1 MFFYRPGDSKTI
13 STPAPIPPLTWGD
26 LLPSPP
32 DDEDIGAAFRWA
44 QAQVD
49 AFLEEIPSA
58 PAPMLPATNKVYYS
72 GYLIHP
78 PADEVT
84 GVSYEVWSDYRI
96 ETKAWARVAY
106 YVKRMDSPTA
116 FSGVTRVSQP
126 FTTRAVKTAD
136 TTILTFALFGGG
148 DKIAASG
155 TMWESTTIPFTGV
168 PTESECGLSDVGMP
182 LEYAGAMT
190 TAPTAGGIF
199 YETGDLLYGF
209 ASFGTTY
216 RVVHRSLP
224 SEDTLRFVIESEGT
238 SLFDPG
244 VPEWLARQ
252 YIYEEI
258 GTDRVP
264 REIESL
270 YTSGEHTIWRERTAV
285 YYSKRDDPTLRFI
298 RHIDT
303 VADPAVDLSNPD
315 HPFIVD
321 DKGGA
326 GESGFGNPDVE
337 RMMWSDQADAVS
349 SVTATRD
356 ATTGAVTYTV
366 RRRKRRPQ

>member
-1 MFFYRPGDSKTI
+1 MRVTVP
-13 STPAPIPPLTWGD
+13 
-26 LLPSPP
+26 
-32 DDEDIGAAFRWA
+32 AAFPFETWRDLTGPGPSGDA
-44 QAQVD
+44 QNEAYKV
-49 AFLEEIPSA
+49 ARAAALAYMVGVPSA
-58 PAPMLPATNKVYYS
+58 PDSMLEATNKVYYS

-84 GVSYEVWSDYRI
+84 GVTYSRWSGFRG
-96 ETKAWARVAY
+96 ESKTWVRVAY
-106 YVKRMDSPTA
+106 YVKRGDSPSA
-116 FSGVTRVSQP
+116 FSGVTRVSQS
-126 FTTRAVKTAD
+126 FTTGASKWAGV
-136 TTILTFALFGGG
+136 TIFDLVAIAAHGGERRSTVVPFGGPH
-148 DKIAASG
+148 A
-155 TMWESTTIPFTGV
+155 V
-168 PTESECGLSDVGMP
+168 ECGLSDVGMP
-182 LEYAGAMT
+182 LEYAGVMT
-190 TAPTAGGIF
+190 TAQPAGGIF

-224 SEDTLRFVIESEGT
+224 SEDTLRFVIETEGT

-285 YYSKRDDPTLRFI
+285 YYSRRDDPTLRFI

-321 DKGGA
+321 AKGGA

>member
-1 MFFYRPGDSKTI
+1 MFFYQPGDSKRVA
-13 STPAPIPPLTWGD
+13 TPAPIPPSTWSD
-26 LLPSPP
+26 LLPPSP
-32 DDEDIGAAFRWA
+32 DEADIVAAFRWA
-44 QAQVD
+44 RAEVD
-49 AFLEEIPSA
+49 GYLGEIPFA
-58 PAPMLPATNKVYYS
+58 PEPMLPATNKVYYS

-84 GVSYEVWSDYRI
+84 GVSYDLGSGYRG

-106 YVKRMDSPTA
+106 YVKRGDSPTA

-126 FTTRAVKTAD
+126 FTTRALKSAD
-136 TTILTFALFGGG
+136 TSIYKFAVFGGW
-148 DKIAASG
+148 DMIAAHG
-155 TMWESTTIPFTGV
+155 TLREYTTITGV

-182 LEYAGAMT
+182 LEYAGVMT

-199 YETGDLLYGF
+199 YESGDLLYGF

-224 SEDTLRFVIESEGT
+224 YEDTLRFIIESEGT

-258 GTDRVP
+258 GTNRVP

-298 RHIDT
+298 RHIDS
-303 VADPAVDLSNPD
+303 VAVPAVDLSNPD

-321 DKGGA
+321 DRGGA

-337 RMMWSDQADAVS
+337 RMLWSDQADAVS